1 MKNWQLRPLRP
12 AQPDQPAHSKHA
24 AQPAQSD
31 QYAHPSRAAQA
42 ARPVRPARA
51 LSRRSFLGWAV
62 VAAASAA
69 AGGLLSGCADAG
81 FAQGNLAN
89 ITDMGGRSV
98 MVPEQIDRVF
108 CTNPIGTVDLFAL
121 APEKLAGWNFRP
133 AGDNKKY
140 IPDEYFALP
149 SLGVWMGAGSVPN
162 AEEIAAQDPDVLLC
176 YWTANDVGGD
186 MADDI
191 RDETGLPVV
200 LVDYDVRHAPEMFR
214 FVGDLVGCAERG
226 EELAAFCER
235 KLAVIERVAASIPEE
250 ERKSVFL
257 AQGNDGLTTDPV
269 GSMHVTD
276 ALDLINTGNVADMP
290 GTEGKGMGMPSVN
303 LEQVIT
309 WNPDAVLVAEFNM
322 SDSESS
328 DIYGAIRQDAHW
340 SNVPCVK
347 AGDLP
352 HSPVA
357 VLVVRPP
364 ALGRPRARLPV
375 GAQGPLPRLCRRHQP
390 ARRDCRVLPHVL
402 PLRRFRRVHPRPA
415 SRRRRHRRRHRPETL
430 RAPKLPTGCNHPA
443 IPSGAA
449 P

>member
-1 MKNWQLRPLRP
+1 MKNKQRESSYADRVRGIARGERRERALP
-12 AQPDQPAHSKHA
+12 SKA
-24 AQPAQSD
+24 APSSD
-31 QYAHPSRAAQA
+31 GGFESASACLSA
-42 ARPVRPARA
+42 ARPACAPRA
-51 LSRRSFLGWAV
+51 FTRRSFLGLAA
-62 VAAASAA
+62 VAAVSAC
-69 AGGLLSGCADAG
+69 AGGLLDGCADAG
-81 FAQGNLAN
+81 FAQGNLRNVA
-89 ITDMGGRSV
+89 DMGGRSV

-176 YWTANDVGGD
+176 YWTADEVGGG

-200 LVDYDVRHAPEMFR
+200 LVDYDVRSAPEMFR
-214 FVGDLVGCAERG
+214 YVGGLVGCEERG

-235 KLAVIERVAASIPEE
+235 KLARIERIAASIPES

-276 ALDLINTGNVADMP
+276 ALELIKTGNVADMP

-303 LEQVIT
+303 LEQIIT

-328 DIYGAIRQDAHW
+328 DIDGAIQQDAHW
-340 SNVPCVK
+340 NNVPCVR
-347 AGDLP
+347 AGEIYRIP
-352 HSPVA
+352 QSPFSWFG
-357 VLVVRPP
+357 RPP
-364 ALGRPRARLPV
+364 SAA
-375 GAQGPLPRLCRRHQP
+375 
-390 ARRDCRVLPHVL
+390 RVLGCLWVL
-402 PLRRFRRVHPRPA
+402 KVLYPQYA
-415 SRRRRHRRRHRPETL
+415 SDINMRDETVEFYRTFYRYDGFDEYTL
-430 RAPKLPTGCNHPA
+430 DQLL
-443 IPSGAA
+443 GAA
-449 P
+449 GIDSVTGEKR